1 MLGLSLCFAALLSTY
16 VAARRSLASGLAG
29 LLAWGYLYGIL
40 RVNIATTTGHFIF
53 DCALIGLYAA
63 QFLKRKTLADGRRR
77 AQLKTWIAVLASWS
91 VLLSLVPFQPVL
103 VTLVG
108 LRGAIFF
115 LPLVLLSSRLTDQD
129 LSRLSLAV
137 SILNVAV
144 LCVAMAEFKLGL
156 ERFYPHN
163 SLTTI
168 IYRMHDAGDSY
179 RIPATFTSPAGY
191 GGTMVFSLALLFGRW
206 AQTSLTRF
214 GRMITVSGLAAAF
227 VGVLLCAC
235 RYPFIQACM
244 VIGYATFTGK
254 LSVKRKAICCVLIIA
269 AAGAALSSERLQR
282 FTTLRDTDYVE
293 TRVSGSVNR
302 RFVEILLEYPMGNG
316 LGGGGTPMPYF
327 LEDQV
332 KNPIGIENTYGAILA
347 EQGLTGLLLWTCFF
361 VWVFA
366 CSAPFVPTTWREGR
380 RVAWFSSLVAMS
392 TAFIGVG
399 LFVNVPPFLYLM
411 IGWCTVEPRTLTRV
425 RYRIRVQTSTT
436 EAVSPS
442 LRTLSLSRRGRGS

>member
-16 VAARRSLASGLAG
+16 VMAWRSLAAGLAC
-29 LLAWGYLYGIL
+29 LLAWGYGYGIL
-40 RVNIATTTGHFIF
+40 RVNVTTTAGHFIF

-63 QFLKRKTLADGRRR
+63 HFPKRSRQTDGQRR

-91 VLLSLVPFQPVL
+91 VLLSLVPSQPIL

-115 LPLVLLSSRLTDQD
+115 LPLALLSSRLTDQD
-129 LSRLSLAV
+129 LSRLSLWV

-144 LCVAMAEFKLGL
+144 LGMAMAEFKLGL

-163 SLTTI
+163 ALTVI
-168 IYRMHDAGDSY
+168 IYRMHDAGDSF

-214 GRMITVSGLAAAF
+214 GRIITVSGLAAAF
-227 VGVLLCAC
+227 IGVLLCDC
-235 RYPFIQACM
+235 RYPFIQASI
-244 VIGYATFTGK
+244 VIGYTTFTGK
-254 LSVKRKAICCVLIIA
+254 FSVKKKAALCALII
-269 AAGAALSSERLQR
+269 GAVSVALSSERLQR
-282 FTTLRDTDYVE
+282 FKTLRDTDYVE
-293 TRVSGSVNR
+293 SRVSGSVNR

-327 LEDQV
+327 LEAQV
-332 KNPIGIENTYGAILA
+332 KNPITIENTYGSLLA
-347 EQGLTGLLLWTCFF
+347 EQGVVGLLLWTCFF
-361 VWVFA
+361 VWLFA
-366 CSAPFVPTTWREGR
+366 CSTPFVRTPWREGR
-380 RVAWFSSLVAMS
+380 RVAWLSCLVAIS

-399 LFVNVPPFLYLM
+399 LFTNVPPFLYLM
-411 IGWCTVEPRTLTRV
+411 IGWCSIEPRSKVET
-425 RYRIRVQTSTT
+425 RYRLRLRRSTSV
-436 EAVSPS
+436 ALPFSPS
-442 LRTLSLSRRGRGS
+442 RLSVGR